1 VPAHGRRK
9 GGPPYSM
16 YDLKIKKGT
25 NTSHYPYG
33 ARSPRRWSHSAAAQH
48 IASTV
53 LRMICTKRRLHDVE
67 AIQLPLSIS
76 H

>member
-1 VPAHGRRK
+1 MRGNDVPARGRRK

-33 ARSPRRWSHSAAAQH
+33 ARSPRRCMEPFSRRAAYC
-48 IASTV
+48 IDRSPYD
-53 LRMICTKRRLHDVE
+53 MYE
-67 AIQLPLSIS
+67 AAPA
-76 H
+76 